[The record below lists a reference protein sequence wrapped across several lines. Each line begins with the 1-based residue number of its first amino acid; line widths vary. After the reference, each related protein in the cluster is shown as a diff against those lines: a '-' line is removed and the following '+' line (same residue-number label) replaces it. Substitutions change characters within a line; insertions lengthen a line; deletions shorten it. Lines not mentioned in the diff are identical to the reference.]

1 MDGPNPYF
9 LYIKRQ
15 KGDLP
20 TRSKITSKTILMD
33 LCSDILVSLFND
45 ISNFDQLSVDVFQQL
60 SELFDFWRQFVE
72 LCFKA
77 IKCWL

>member
-45 ISNFDQLSVDVFQQL
+45 ISNFNQLTIDVFQ
-60 SELFDFWRQFVE
+60 
-72 LCFKA
+72 
-77 IKCWL
+77 